1 MSACGHRRSCVRIIL
16 YARWALRY
24 MKLVNEYIHEWYAD
38 ARRIGGQ
45 QLRREGGGDNSLLYA
60 LR

>member
-1 MSACGHRRSCVRIIL
+1 ML

-38 ARRIGGQ
+38 ARRIGGHHV
-45 QLRREGGGDNSLLYA
+45 RKEGGGDNSLLYA